1 MIDDF
6 QMTFHHIGKPV
17 PLESIKDNKDTKYSP
32 LFDMDSTKALII
44 SGFSVFPVV
53 GEVLKKILYTLF
65 VKFIDRKP
73 VDSESLDISTVG

>member
-1 MIDDF
+1 
-6 QMTFHHIGKPV
+6 
-17 PLESIKDNKDTKYSP
+17 
-32 LFDMDSTKALII
+32 MDSTKALII